1 MVAPA
6 ELFFL
11 LELVAEYMFE
21 QLVALLQTCGHFRPW
36 HTRLQDHLDN
46 TIRVLEGLS
55 GAWAAGTSQVM
66 FFLRC
71 GSRARFMARR
81 GHRQPV
87 DLTLMNALG
96 YLPDVVF
103 GAMAIPRTV
112 VRLAR
117 TTRFY
122 PTGQGH
128 VEVQE
133 MEARVRFLGHHY
145 AYWCLQ
151 VVSDALPSWTAQ
163 RHFGRLVRERPR

>member
-1 MVAPA
+1 M
-6 ELFFL
+6 
-11 LELVAEYMFE
+11 
-21 QLVALLQTCGHFRPW
+21 QLVALLQTCGHFKPW

-55 GAWAAGTSQVM
+55 GAWAAGNSQVM

-81 GHRQPV
+81 DHRQPV

-133 MEARVRFLGHHY
+133 MEARVNSSMFTVIKTPSETVTRF
-145 AYWCLQ
+145 CLLLR
-151 VVSDALPSWTAQ
+151 SGRLHWHALPGLRRNGITAVVLFSFPGQ
-163 RHFGRLVRERPR
+163 GL